1 MGAPN
6 LKGNGTKPAQNKNNK
21 NNKGVNGVT
30 PSFTADRFLVYAVGV
45 TVASAGLYVIY
56 YFVRKGLKD
65 LEGDK
70 GEDSKKETDNGKV
83 GGGVL
88 VYSETIE
95 TPSVFPIQAT
105 NLAYPT
111 FSRDVQIA
119 QGMLM
124 RIFGNVL
131 PVHGSDG
138 KFGYETQQ
146 AVIRHVNPAGI
157 ITRADWDNL
166 VKRALQVATQAKEAT
181 QQVQAQTKV
190 AVMPSVMPSDTQ
202 TEGGVEPMQKTVFPA
217 LPPAIIVA
225 PIVKGEPAGKGR
237 YPADTTTTSDYFKT
251 EDMALMGFGVDIF

>member
-1 MGAPN
+1 MGEAN

-21 NNKGVNGVT
+21 NNQGVNGVT
-30 PSFTADRFLVYAVGV
+30 PAFTGDRFLVYVVGTAVLF
-45 TVASAGLYVIY
+45 AGGYVIY

-70 GEDSKKETDNGKV
+70 GGDSKKETDSGKV
-83 GGGVL
+83 GSPVL

-181 QQVQAQTKV
+181 QQVQAQMKV
-190 AVMPSVMPSDTQ
+190 AVMPSTMPSDTQ
-202 TEGGVEPMQKTVFPA
+202 EDVIEPMQKTVFPA
-217 LPPAIIVA
+217 LPPAV
-225 PIVKGEPAGKGR
+225 IVKPVANEPAGKGS
-237 YPADTTTTSDYFKT
+237 YPVTSTSDYFKT
-251 EDMALMGFGVDIF
+251 DMTLMGIDIF